1 MLWICRRSSVEA
13 IVYVHSLLFYLT
25 DPSDILTRLRY
36 PFSNKKSQCAKI
48 AFSGFFVC
56 VAFIFQS
63 IFVIFCFFMFFINFS
78 FCSMPTDFIWLL
90 KFSRDRGA
98 WSKFFNFYLKS
109 DFSIFFLLDSVWNFL
124 PVFFKQIQLSSYDSF
139 RDMGQREQEWPN
151 ALKWWL

>member
-63 IFVIFCFFMFFINFS
+63 IFVIFCFLTIASTEERRQIHNIIGPQNF
-78 FCSMPTDFIWLL
+78 
-90 KFSRDRGA
+90 RGRI
-98 WSKFFNFYLKS
+98 KMHRN
-109 DFSIFFLLDSVWNFL
+109 
-124 PVFFKQIQLSSYDSF
+124 
-139 RDMGQREQEWPN
+139 G
-151 ALKWWL
+151 

>member
-98 WSKFFNFYLKS
+98 WSKFFLFLFEVGFQYI
-109 DFSIFFLLDSVWNFL
+109 FSLRFCMKFPTCIFQTDSTQLL
-124 PVFFKQIQLSSYDSF
+124 
-139 RDMGQREQEWPN
+139 
-151 ALKWWL
+151 